1 MMKSCILFLIFSI
14 KNLQNKKFCMSQQTE
29 FFFPNFTFDYL
40 DFSNISIFKNGCN
53 CISRTASEINLKL
66 DFDMWCKSEFY
77 TVCRYPKKKKSVNY
91 LKLVQKLFLKSHG
104 INDETMEFKLKN
116 RRQWDCTSNSCSV
129 STVYS
134 PATFRHCPSTL
145 SRTPIAFSSGFA
157 STAWLDLTLTQ
168 RRNSL
173 SIT

>member
-1 MMKSCILFLIFSI
+1 MTLICGV
-14 KNLQNKKFCMSQQTE
+14 KE
-29 FFFPNFTFDYL
+29 NFTQFVG
-40 DFSNISIFKNGCN
+40 IQ
-53 CISRTASEINLKL
+53 
-66 DFDMWCKSEFY
+66 
-77 TVCRYPKKKKSVNY
+77 KKKSVNY

-173 SIT
+173 SITWSSCLSRLSSEMRDNCSTIICGMGYTSE